1 MVGLAATVVVDTEGV
16 IVVEMLVNAS
26 IDAPTDPTV
35 DITTGTLVDTLTDS
49 FPRPLTVGTD
59 TFK

>member
-1 MVGLAATVVVDTEGV
+1 MVGLAVTVVVDTEGV
-16 IVVEMLVNAS
+16 IVVDTLIDAL